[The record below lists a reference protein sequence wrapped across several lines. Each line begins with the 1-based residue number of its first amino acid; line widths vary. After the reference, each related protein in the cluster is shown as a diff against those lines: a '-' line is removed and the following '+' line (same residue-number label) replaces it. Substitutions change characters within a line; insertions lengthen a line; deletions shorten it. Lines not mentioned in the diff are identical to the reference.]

1 MFSEEFHTPPQSP
14 ARDLPKHHFVS
25 TTSAQCEGSKTST
38 FSFKLSPTTS
48 ASASALPP
56 FAGKKKKY
64 KKKKCATASNDNAQS
79 RALSLGR
86 CKMGE
91 VRSCEERTTTM
102 RSEATTT
109 RSEAMRPS
117 TPSTPYPGLTYLL
130 SSLNNITYPGYVTLK
145 TFYSHLF
152 LYLPSTSNLLSQITR
167 RRDVTFKRYEEL
179 KRMGM
184 WGMIGVF
191 DE

>member
-1 MFSEEFHTPPQSP
+1 MLLIAAYF
-14 ARDLPKHHFVS
+14 DLPFPSSISSSVHPVTPSSITLDS
-25 TTSAQCEGSKTST
+25 TSIIILL
-38 FSFKLSPTTS
+38 FSL
-48 ASASALPP
+48 
-56 FAGKKKKY
+56 
-64 KKKKCATASNDNAQS
+64 
-79 RALSLGR
+79 
-86 CKMGE
+86 
-91 VRSCEERTTTM
+91 
-102 RSEATTT
+102 
-109 RSEAMRPS
+109 PS

-191 DE
+191 DEYAEEGWQGRAGVDLVKVEEWRERKVSDGVTLSDDE